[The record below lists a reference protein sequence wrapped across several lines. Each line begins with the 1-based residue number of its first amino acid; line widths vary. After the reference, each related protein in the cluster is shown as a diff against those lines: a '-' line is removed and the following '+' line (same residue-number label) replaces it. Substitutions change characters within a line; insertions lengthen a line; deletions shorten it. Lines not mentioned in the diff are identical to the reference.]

1 MHELSQLRPHG
12 VFLRREALAFGYND
26 RDLRRALGARQL
38 VRIRHGAYVASEL
51 WNASDTVARHA
62 LRGHAVML
70 SHGAPVALSHVSGAA
85 MHGMRLWGTALDR
98 VHVTRLGA
106 TACRKHHDVA
116 YHDGPS
122 ATWFK
127 EIDGSP
133 VLSPAACA
141 IGAASM
147 SSVEAGVVVV
157 DSAYHLGLCDQ
168 DDLRSALSGMERWPG
183 TARLQITLRLASPG
197 AESVGESRSRFM
209 FWSHGIPRPQLQYVV
224 RDGSEVIGI
233 VDFAWPA
240 HRLLGEFDGRIK
252 YGRLLKPGEAP
263 GDAVYREKVRED
275 RIREVTGWRMIRFG
289 WADLERPSRTAAR
302 VRDALGRR
310 ED

>member
-1 MHELSQLRPHG
+1 
-12 VFLRREALAFGYND
+12 
-26 RDLRRALGARQL
+26 
-38 VRIRHGAYVASEL
+38 
-51 WNASDTVARHA
+51 
-62 LRGHAVML
+62 
-70 SHGAPVALSHVSGAA
+70 
-85 MHGMRLWGTALDR
+85 
-98 VHVTRLGA
+98 
-106 TACRKHHDVA
+106 
-116 YHDGPS
+116 
-122 ATWFK
+122 
-127 EIDGSP
+127 
-133 VLSPAACA
+133 
-141 IGAASM
+141 
-147 SSVEAGVVVV
+147 
-157 DSAYHLGLCDQ
+157 
-168 DDLRSALSGMERWPG
+168 MERWPG

-240 HRLLGEFDGRIK
+240 YGLLGEFDGRIK
-252 YGRLLKPGEAP
+252 YGRLLRPGEAP
-263 GDAVYREKVRED
+263 GDAVYREKLRED